1 MADQLVGVLGGVG
14 PMATVYFMQRVIEL
28 TEAATDQEHL
38 DMVVWQHAAIP
49 DRTAYLLGYSDEDPL
64 PVMVADARRLEANG
78 VAFIAM
84 PCNTAHYFYDELAAA
99 VAVPFLDIV
108 DETVAAA
115 QARVPGL
122 RRLGVLATDGTVR
135 TGTYAG
141 VCARRGVE
149 AVVPDDEVQRE
160 VSDIIYAG
168 VKAGR
173 AVERERFEAVVDH
186 LRRRGCQA
194 IALGCTELSVLAREL
209 GTGPDVVDSVDV
221 LARRTI
227 ELAGRRVRREAS
239 T

>member
-1 MADQLVGVLGGVG
+1 MAEKLVGVLGGVG

-28 TEAATDQEHL
+28 TEADTDQEHL
-38 DMVVWQHAAIP
+38 NMVVWQHAAIP
-49 DRTAYLLGYSDEDPL
+49 DRTAFLLGYSDEDPL
-64 PVMVADARRLEANG
+64 PVMVSDARRLEADG
-78 VAFIAM
+78 VDFIAM

-99 VAVPFLDIV
+99 VGIPFLDIV

-115 QARVPGL
+115 QQGVPGL

-141 VCARRGVE
+141 VSARRGVE
-149 AVVPDDEVQRE
+149 AVVPDDVVQRE

-173 AVERERFEAVVDH
+173 PVERERFEAVVDH

-194 IALGCTELSVLAREL
+194 IVLGCTELSVLGREL

-227 ELAGRRVRREAS
+227 ALAGRRVRQEAS
-239 T
+239 A